1 MVFHLTKTTNSPK
14 MKIIHNAPILS
25 SHENA
30 TPSNPVV
37 ESLYPISPLHY
48 AVSRL
53 FYDIPFNYWK

>member
-1 MVFHLTKTTNSPK
+1 
-14 MKIIHNAPILS
+14 MKIIHNNPMFS
-25 SHENA
+25 SHEKA

-37 ESLYPISPLHY
+37 ETLYPIPPLHY